1 MLNKRNVF
9 CGIDLKNFS
18 FKTLLYYF
26 SLVTCQNTY
35 WGESVEQGKC

>member
-26 SLVTCQNTY
+26 SLVTCLNIY
-35 WGESVEQGKC
+35 RGEVVGQGKC